1 MDVCIDETILAS
13 QGLLN
18 ALKAHVAAKDGHGCK
33 ERRRSLAVAD
43 GHAARGRL
51 SSGCFAGRDRL
62 GHQAHAES
70 GTDAADGFKAWRAVG
85 AQGFVES
92 FAGNS
97 GGLGGLRH
105 AARAGNVARR
115 GVRMGCVFIDASMS
129 TEAVETG
136 RPVEPIASLGHTL
149 GLLAIIAA
157 FAVAGRIL
165 VGNQPGAAIEHFGRA
180 KIYLIALSS
189 EWFLYL
195 YIRAGMRGQPKS
207 VRQFI
212 DERAWSFGRWRL
224 YALIACGA
232 AGVWACCG
240 YGLGM
245 LLKPEPQKIAHLM
258 TLLPHSD
265 IERILWVALSVSA
278 AFCEEFIYRGYLL
291 RQFQRYTGSLAAG
304 LVLQAVIF
312 GAAHAALPWEVVVS
326 VTCLGL
332 VFGGTAVLSK
342 SLAPGMLFHG
352 AFDVLPGLLFH
363 L

>member
-1 MDVCIDETILAS
+1 
-13 QGLLN
+13 
-18 ALKAHVAAKDGHGCK
+18 
-33 ERRRSLAVAD
+33 
-43 GHAARGRL
+43 
-51 SSGCFAGRDRL
+51 
-62 GHQAHAES
+62 
-70 GTDAADGFKAWRAVG
+70 
-85 AQGFVES
+85 
-92 FAGNS
+92 
-97 GGLGGLRH
+97 
-105 AARAGNVARR
+105 
-115 GVRMGCVFIDASMS
+115 MGCVSTDASMS
-129 TEAVETG
+129 TEVVQSG
-136 RPVEPIASLGHTL
+136 RPVEPIASLKHTL
-149 GLLAIIAA
+149 GLLVIIVA
-157 FAVAGRIL
+157 FAAAGLIL

-195 YIRAGMRGQPKS
+195 YIRAGMRRQPKI

-212 DERAWSFGRWRL
+212 DERPWSFGRWCL

-245 LLKPEPQKIAHLM
+245 LLKPEPEKIVHLM
-258 TLLPHSD
+258 TLLPRSG
-265 IERILWVALSVSA
+265 IEKILWVALSVSS
-278 AFCEEFIYRGYLL
+278 AFCEEFIYRGFLL

-304 LVLQAVIF
+304 LVLQAVVF

-332 VFGGTAVLSK
+332 VFGVTAVLSR

-352 AFDVLPGLLFH
+352 VFDVLPGLLFH

>member
-1 MDVCIDETILAS
+1 
-13 QGLLN
+13 
-18 ALKAHVAAKDGHGCK
+18 
-33 ERRRSLAVAD
+33 
-43 GHAARGRL
+43 
-51 SSGCFAGRDRL
+51 
-62 GHQAHAES
+62 
-70 GTDAADGFKAWRAVG
+70 
-85 AQGFVES
+85 
-92 FAGNS
+92 
-97 GGLGGLRH
+97 
-105 AARAGNVARR
+105 
-115 GVRMGCVFIDASMS
+115 MGCIFIDTSMS
-129 TEAVETG
+129 TEAVDSG

-165 VGNQPGAAIEHFGRA
+165 VGNQSGTAIEHFGRT
-180 KIYLIALSS
+180 KIYIIALSS

-195 YIRAGMRGQPKS
+195 YIRAGMRRQSKI

-212 DERAWSFGRWRL
+212 DERPWSFGRWCL

-240 YGLGM
+240 YSLGM
-245 LLKPEPQKIAHLM
+245 LLKPDQEKIVHLM
-258 TLLPHSD
+258 TLLPRSGT
-265 IERILWVALSVSA
+265 EKILWVALSVSA
-278 AFCEEFIYRGYLL
+278 AFCEEFIYRGFLF
-291 RQFQRYTGSLAAG
+291 RQFQRYTGSLTAG

-332 VFGGTAVLSK
+332 IFGGAAVLSK

-352 AFDVLPGLLFH
+352 GFDILPGLLFH